1 MQAFLLR
8 KVKMFLV
15 NLRAPP
21 KDSGDFPKMQGVDV
35 FALDVFANSILSF
48 V

>member
-35 FALDVFANSILSF
+35 FANSILSF